1 MVSTSKK
8 RSPAARSGTGAE
20 ESLTGKTES
29 WESRTLTATG
39 SAYRGLTVEQFRRA
53 QADKA
58 HARIEEC
65 YRRGLAIPDVR

>member
-1 MVSTSKK
+1 MSNSSKG
-8 RSPAARSGTGAE
+8 SSGSGAADSMTARTQ
-20 ESLTGKTES
+20 S
-29 WESRTLTATG
+29 WEARTLTVTG
-39 SAYRGLTVEQFRRA
+39 IAYRGLTVAEFRRA

>member
-1 MVSTSKK
+1 MSTSKNG
-8 RSPAARSGTGAE
+8 STGSGGEDSMTARTQ
-20 ESLTGKTES
+20 S
-29 WESRTLTATG
+29 WEARTQSVTG
-39 SAYRGLTVEQFRRA
+39 SAYRGPTVAEFRRA